1 MAFPCCCCC
10 AAFLIYKVFKW
21 NNCYFLRKIFFSFLS
36 LNSVFPTKY
45 SFSSRP
51 SKKVFLFYKGC
62 KWKCSS
68 YTKSSNESPPTKLS
82 FTFLLNLSLLQS
94 LKVFLCYENLFF
106 YKIFRFKFSFSLETL
121 LSTRSFFFWSQI
133 KRCKRQ
139 IIWSVFYGVWV
150 GWLQWKLE
158 LAMWIFS

>member
-1 MAFPCCCCC
+1 MDSISGQSLLPWWGIILLVLFVAFPCCCCC

-106 YKIFRFKFSFSLETL
+106 YKIFRFKFSFSLETFFL
-121 LSTRSFFFWSQI
+121 QGLSFSDR
-133 KRCKRQ
+133 
-139 IIWSVFYGVWV
+139 
-150 GWLQWKLE
+150 KLKD
-158 LAMWIFS
+158 ARDK